1 MTQTI
6 NQVEFP
12 KVFICGPSGYVADVD
27 SGGHLL
33 TTGAGSTNVIDGV
46 TVTGTP
52 SANQVL
58 TATSPTAA
66 NWQTPATGTQAS
78 TLKLSPIAL
87 PGPTSAIDPHT
98 PATYV
103 VTEVAVN
110 AMTLAVPTVTTDDG
124 VVIKI
129 TLGTSA
135 AHTLTCASTSLRC
148 GTAAITT
155 VNFASYYGSSI
166 ELMAYQGLWYVMAQN
181 NIASFA

>member
-1 MTQTI
+1 MTTI
-6 NQVEFP
+6 NQVQFP

-27 SGGHLL
+27 STGHLL
-33 TTGAGSTNVIDGV
+33 TTGGSSSGGVTSVFGSTGVITTLANPVFTG
-46 TVTGTP
+46 TVT
-52 SANQVL
+52 A
-58 TATSPTAA
+58 TA
-66 NWQTPATGTQAS
+66 
-78 TLKLSPIAL
+78 LRLSPIAL

-103 VTEVAVN
+103 VTEVGVN